1 METMRMRIAGKW
13 RRLAL
18 VGVLGLVAMSAGRI
32 FAEPSVAA
40 TARYD
45 TYIGGVEKRLARQ
58 HASSAGFV
66 EAGAEQAARLRHG
79 DLVVERMSPNGDDAL
94 PGAML
99 HHWRARA
106 FVTGVHEADVERAL
120 RDVASYTRVYAP
132 QVLRAKG
139 TPMQGGGMR
148 TAMRV
153 RQKHVLVAVL
163 DTDYD
168 VVFGRLDAGHG
179 WSWSRST
186 RVAEISEA
194 GTERERALGPG
205 EDHGFLWRQN
215 TYWSW
220 AEADGG
226 VYLEIESVSLT
237 RSIPTGLGWAIRPFV
252 ESVPRESLEFTLRA
266 TASELR
272 KGRQT
277 R

>member
-1 METMRMRIAGKW
+1 METMQTAVAGKW

-18 VGVLGLVAMSAGRI
+18 VGGLGLVAMSAGRI
-32 FAEPSVAA
+32 FAEPSAAA

-45 TYIGGVEKRLARQ
+45 TYVGGVEKRLARQ

-66 EAGAEQAARLRHG
+66 EAGPEQAARLRHG
-79 DLVVERMSPNGDDAL
+79 DLVVERMTPNGDDAL

-106 FVTGVHEADVERAL
+106 FVAGAHEADVERVL
-120 RDVASYTRVYAP
+120 RDVAAYTRVYAP

-139 TPMQGGGMR
+139 TPTAGGGMH

-220 AEADGG
+220 VEADGG